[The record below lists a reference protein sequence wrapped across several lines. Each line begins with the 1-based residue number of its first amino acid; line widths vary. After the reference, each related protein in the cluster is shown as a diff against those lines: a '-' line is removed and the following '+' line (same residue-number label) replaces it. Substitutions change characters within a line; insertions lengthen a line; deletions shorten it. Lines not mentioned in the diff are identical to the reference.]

1 MKKKADFSAEMRLRM
16 KKKIMRMIGV
26 TLLMS
31 LLVTGCGSSGN
42 SETGTETKN
51 ETSANEEKSND
62 TKAESVTLTIEASQE
77 IVNNISYAFSP
88 ENIEAFEKEYPEIKV
103 ELVLNPDA
111 QNTSILQ
118 TKLASGQPS
127 DLICYN
133 KVSAENE
140 LEVAKN
146 CVDLTN
152 EAFVENLADKEI
164 LTAPDGKI
172 YGFAFAIKT
181 GGMGVVYNKNI
192 FEEKGLSVPV
202 TYDEFLDI
210 CEKLHAENITPFYG
224 PFKDVWT
231 FQMWTTSTWG
241 YYVAQFEP
249 DLWDRLNANEIG
261 WDEVPAFRE
270 SLEKAYQLYKD
281 GYMQS
286 TVLSDDYNSITAA
299 MGSGNYAMTVGSN
312 TTVRDLLN
320 AHPDIKFDMF
330 PYPVYE
336 GEKDY
341 LTISQ
346 LDAEFFIPKD
356 AKHIEEAKKFLN
368 FMAQPEQCDRAQNTA
383 SFVPNVKGAKE
394 PEFDEFE
401 GRLYE
406 EYNKTG
412 KTVLEMNAYMKV
424 DLNDLWVYF
433 QDMFAGAK
441 TPEEVLSSWDKTFEE
456 LMKAKGIE
464 NF

>member
-1 MKKKADFSAEMRLRM
+1 MKRRWTKIVSICSALMMTASVCAFSICADAQ
-16 KKKIMRMIGV
+16 
-26 TLLMS
+26 
-31 LLVTGCGSSGN
+31 
-42 SETGTETKN
+42 
-51 ETSANEEKSND
+51 EEI
-62 TKAESVTLTIEASQE
+62 TLTVEASQE
-77 IVNNISYAFSP
+77 IVNNIPYAFSE
-88 ENIEAFEKEYPEIKV
+88 ENIVAFEEAYPNINV

-146 CVDLTN
+146 CVNLSD
-152 EAFVENLADKEI
+152 EPFVDNLANKDI
-164 LTAPDGKI
+164 LVAPDGNI
-172 YGFAFAIKT
+172 YGFAFEVKT
-181 GGMGVVYNKNI
+181 GGMGVVYNKDI
-192 FEEKGLSVPV
+192 FEEKGLEIPK
-202 TYDEFLDI
+202 TYDEFLAV
-210 CEKLHAENITPFYG
+210 CETLKADGITPFYG

-241 YYVAQFEP
+241 YYVAANEP
-249 DLWDRLNANEIG
+249 DLWDRLNNNEIS
-261 WDEVPAFRE
+261 WDEVPAFQE
-270 SLEKAYQLYKD
+270 SLEKAYNLFKD
-281 GYMQS
+281 GYMQE
-286 TVLSDDYNSITAA
+286 TVLSDDYNSIPTA
-299 MGSGNYAMTVGSN
+299 MGSGEYAMTVGSN

-320 AHPDIKFDMF
+320 AHPDKKFDMF

-336 GEKDY
+336 GEEEY
-341 LTISQ
+341 MTISQ
-346 LDAEFFIPKD
+346 LDAEFFIPND
-356 AKHIEEAKKFLN
+356 AKHIDEAKLFLN
-368 FMAQPEQCDRAQNTA
+368 FMATPEQCDRAQAAA
-383 SFVPNVKGAKE
+383 SFVPNVTGAKE

-424 DLNDLWVYF
+424 DLNDLWVYY

-441 TPEEVLSSWDKTFEE
+441 TPAEVLSAWDATFEE
-456 LMKAKGIE
+456 LMQAKGFD

>member
-1 MKKKADFSAEMRLRM
+1 MKNKWIKATGIILA
-16 KKKIMRMIGV
+16 I
-26 TLLMS
+26 S
-31 LLVTGCGSSGN
+31 LLAAGCGQSGTAN
-42 SETGTETKN
+42 SKQGESE
-51 ETSANEEKSND
+51 ANKEAAEEESVKGSEEKD
-62 TKAESVTLTIEASQE
+62 GGKKESVTLTVEASQE
-77 IVNNISYAFSP
+77 IVNNIPYAFSE
-88 ENIEAFEKEYPEIKV
+88 ENIAAFEKEYPEIKV

-146 CVDLTN
+146 CVDLSA
-152 EAFVENLADKEI
+152 EPFVENIADKEI

-172 YGFAFAIKT
+172 YGFAFEVKT
-181 GGMGVVYNKNI
+181 GGMGVVYNRDL
-192 FEEKGLSVPV
+192 FEEKGLEVPK
-202 TYDEFLDI
+202 TYDEFLSI
-210 CEKLHAENITPFYG
+210 CEKLSGEGITPFYG

-270 SLEKAYQLYKD
+270 SLEKAYNLYKD

-299 MGSGNYAMTVGSN
+299 MGSKEYAMTVGSN

-336 GEKDY
+336 GEEEY

-356 AKHIEEAKKFLN
+356 AKHIEEAKTFLN
-368 FMAQPEQCDRAQNTA
+368 FMARPEQCDRAQAAA

-394 PEFDEFE
+394 PEFDDFE

-441 TPEEVLSSWDKTFEE
+441 TPEEVLTSWDAAFEE

>member
-1 MKKKADFSAEMRLRM
+1 MKRKLMKAAGM
-16 KKKIMRMIGV
+16 
-26 TLLMS
+26 LMAVS
-31 LLVTGCGSSGN
+31 LLTAGCGSSAGN
-42 SETGTETKN
+42 SSDEGKESGGNK
-51 ETSANEEKSND
+51 
-62 TKAESVTLTIEASQE
+62 KAESVTLTVEASQE
-77 IVNNISYAFSP
+77 IVNNIPYAFSE
-88 ENIEAFEKEYPEIKV
+88 ENIAAFEEQYPEIKV

-111 QNTSILQ
+111 QNTSIIQ

-146 CVDLTN
+146 CVDLSD
-152 EAFVENLADKEI
+152 EPFVENLADKEI

-172 YGFAFAIKT
+172 YGFAFAVKT
-181 GGMGVVYNKNI
+181 GGMGVVYNKDL
-192 FEEKGLSVPV
+192 FEEKGVEIPK
-202 TYDEFLDI
+202 TYEEFLAV
-210 CEKLHAENITPFYG
+210 CENLKAQGVTPFYG

-241 YYVAQFEP
+241 YYAAKSEP

-270 SLEKAYQLYKD
+270 SLEKAYDLYKD

-286 TVLSDDYNSITAA
+286 TVLSDDYNSIPAA
-299 MGSGNYAMTVGSN
+299 MSSGDYAMTVGSN

-320 AHPDIKFDMF
+320 AYPDIQFDMF

-336 GEKDY
+336 GEDEY

-368 FMAQPEQCDRAQNTA
+368 FMAQPQQCDTAQKAA

-441 TPEEVLSSWDKTFEE
+441 TPEEVLSSWDTTFEE
-456 LMKAKGIE
+456 LMKSKGIE

>member
-1 MKKKADFSAEMRLRM
+1 MKKRFLRSACTCL
-16 KKKIMRMIGV
+16 IV
-26 TLLMS
+26 PFLLA
-31 LLVTGCGSSGN
+31 GCAGA
-42 SETGTETKN
+42 GTEGDGSEGAGEN
-51 ETSANEEKSND
+51 
-62 TKAESVTLTIEASQE
+62 VTLTIEASQE
-77 IVNNISYAFSP
+77 IMNNISYAFSE
-88 ENIEAFEKEYPEIKV
+88 ENIEAFEKEYPNIKV

-140 LEVAKN
+140 LEVQKN
-146 CVDLTN
+146 CLDLSDEPFVD
-152 EAFVENLADKEI
+152 NLEDKEI

-181 GGMGVVYNKNI
+181 GGMGVVYNKDI
-192 FEEKGLSVPV
+192 FDEKGIEIPK
-202 TYDEFLDI
+202 TYDEFLDV
-210 CEKLHAENITPFYG
+210 CSALQGEGITPFYG

-231 FQMWTTSTWG
+231 FQMWTASTWG
-241 YYVAQFEP
+241 YYVDKFEP

-261 WDEVPAFRE
+261 WDEIPEFEE
-270 SLEKAYQLYKD
+270 SLQKAYDLYND

-299 MGSGNYAMTVGSN
+299 MGSGEYAMTVGSD
-312 TTVRDLLN
+312 TTVRDLLA
-320 AHPDIKFDMF
+320 AHEDITFDMF

-336 GEKDY
+336 GEHEY

-356 AKHIEEAKKFLN
+356 AKHTEEAKQFLN
-368 FMAQPEQCDRAQNTA
+368 FMAQPERCDTAQKEA
-383 SFVPNVKGAKE
+383 AFVANVKGAKE
-394 PEFDEFE
+394 PEFDEFYTH
-401 GRLYE
+401 LYE
-406 EYNKTG
+406 DYNKTG
-412 KTVLEMNAYMKV
+412 KTVVEMNAYMKV

-441 TPEEVLSSWDKTFEE
+441 TPHEVLTAWDATFEE

>member
-1 MKKKADFSAEMRLRM
+1 MKNKRTRIAGVLLCASMF
-16 KKKIMRMIGV
+16 IGNLIPV
-26 TLLMS
+26 EVLAK
-31 LLVTGCGSSGN
+31 
-42 SETGTETKN
+42 E
-51 ETSANEEKSND
+51 D
-62 TKAESVTLTIEASQE
+62 ITLTIEASQE
-77 IVNNISYAFSP
+77 IVNNISYAFSE
-88 ENIEAFEKEYPEIKV
+88 ENIEAFEAAYPGVKV

-118 TKLASGQPS
+118 TKIASGQPS

-140 LEVAKN
+140 LEIMKN
-146 CVDLTN
+146 CIDLSD
-152 EAFVENLADKEI
+152 EPFVERLADKSI

-172 YGFAFAIKT
+172 YGFAFAVKT
-181 GGMGVVYNKNI
+181 GGMGVVYNKTL
-192 FEEKGLSVPV
+192 FDEKGISIP
-202 TYDEFLDI
+202 TNYDEFLEV
-210 CEKLHAENITPFYG
+210 CEVLSKEEITPFYG

-231 FQMWTTSTWG
+231 FQMWTASTWG
-241 YYVAQFEP
+241 YYVAQNEP
-249 DLWDRLNANEIG
+249 DLWEQINSNEIG
-261 WDEVPAFRE
+261 WDEVPAFEE
-270 SLEKAYQLYKD
+270 SLEKAYNLYKD

-299 MGSGNYAMTVGSN
+299 MGSGEYAMTVGSN
-312 TTVRDLLN
+312 TTVRDIQN
-320 AHPDIKFDMF
+320 ANPDLVFDMF

-336 GEKDY
+336 GENEY
-341 LTISQ
+341 ITISQ

-356 AKHIEEAKKFLN
+356 AKNIEAAKNFID
-368 FMAQPEQCDRAQNTA
+368 FMARPEQCDTAQKTA
-383 SFVPNVKGAKE
+383 SFVPNVIGAKE

-401 GRLYE
+401 GKLYE

-424 DLNDLWVYF
+424 DLNDLWIYF

-441 TPEEVLSSWDKTFEE
+441 TPKEVLEQWDVTFEE
-456 LMKAKGIE
+456 LMKSKGFE

>member
-1 MKKKADFSAEMRLRM
+1 MHVDRYNRIIDKEEGEMKRKLMKAAGML
-16 KKKIMRMIGV
+16 V
-26 TLLMS
+26 AVS
-31 LLVTGCGSSGN
+31 LLTAGCGSSAGN
-42 SETGTETKN
+42 SSDEGKESGGNK
-51 ETSANEEKSND
+51 
-62 TKAESVTLTIEASQE
+62 KAESVTLTVEASQE
-77 IVNNISYAFSP
+77 IVNNIPYAFSE
-88 ENIEAFEKEYPEIKV
+88 ENIAAFEEQYPEIKV

-111 QNTSILQ
+111 QNTSIIQ

-146 CVDLTN
+146 CVDLSD
-152 EAFVENLADKEI
+152 EPFVENLADKEI

-172 YGFAFAIKT
+172 YGFAFAVKT
-181 GGMGVVYNKNI
+181 GGMGVVYNKDL
-192 FEEKGLSVPV
+192 FEEKGVEIPK
-202 TYDEFLDI
+202 TYEEFLAV
-210 CEKLHAENITPFYG
+210 CENLKAQGVTPFYG

-241 YYVAQFEP
+241 YYAAKSEP

-270 SLEKAYQLYKD
+270 SLEKAYDLYKD
-281 GYMQS
+281 EYMQS
-286 TVLSDDYNSITAA
+286 TVLSDDYNSIPAA
-299 MGSGNYAMTVGSN
+299 MSSGDYAMTVGSN

-320 AHPDIKFDMF
+320 AYPDIQFDMF

-336 GEKDY
+336 GEDEY

-356 AKHIEEAKKFLN
+356 AKHIEEARKFLN
-368 FMAQPEQCDRAQNTA
+368 FMAQPEQCDTAQKAA

-441 TPEEVLSSWDKTFEE
+441 TPEEVLSSWDTTFEE
-456 LMKAKGIE
+456 LMKSKGIE

>member
-1 MKKKADFSAEMRLRM
+1 M
-16 KKKIMRMIGV
+16 
-26 TLLMS
+26 
-31 LLVTGCGSSGN
+31 
-42 SETGTETKN
+42 
-51 ETSANEEKSND
+51 
-62 TKAESVTLTIEASQE
+62 
-77 IVNNISYAFSP
+77 
-88 ENIEAFEKEYPEIKV
+88 
-103 ELVLNPDA
+103 NPDT

-127 DLICYN
+127 DLVCYN

-140 LEVAKN
+140 LEVEKN
-146 CVDLTN
+146 CVNLSD
-152 EAFVENLADKEI
+152 EPFVENLIDKSI
-164 LTAPDGKI
+164 LTAPDGNI
-172 YGFAFAIKT
+172 YGFAFEVKT

-192 FEEKGLSVPV
+192 FEEQKLEIPK
-202 TYDEFLDI
+202 TYDEFLDV
-210 CEKLHAENITPFYG
+210 CGKLAANGITPFYG

-241 YYVAQFEP
+241 YYVAENEP
-249 DLWDRLNANEIG
+249 DLWDKLNANEIG
-261 WDEVPAFRE
+261 WDEIPAFEE
-270 SLEKAYQLYKD
+270 SLEKAYNLYKD

-286 TVLSDDYNSITAA
+286 TVLSDDYNSIPAA
-299 MGSGNYAMTVGSN
+299 MSSGEYAMTVGSN

-320 AHPDIKFDMF
+320 AYPDIQFDMF
-330 PYPVYE
+330 PYPIYE
-336 GEKDY
+336 GEHEY
-341 LTISQ
+341 MTISQ

-356 AKHIEEAKKFLN
+356 AKHIDEAKKFLN
-368 FMAQPEQCDRAQNTA
+368 FMAQPEQCDTAQKAA
-383 SFVPNVKGAKE
+383 SYVPNVKGAAE
-394 PEFDEFE
+394 PEFDDFE

-441 TPEEVLSSWDKTFEE
+441 TPQEVLSAWDDTFEE
-456 LMKAKGIE
+456 LMKSKGAE

>member
-1 MKKKADFSAEMRLRM
+1 M
-16 KKKIMRMIGV
+16 
-26 TLLMS
+26 LLAVS
-31 LLVTGCGSSGN
+31 LLAAGCGQTGAADAKQGESG
-42 SETGTETKN
+42 
-51 ETSANEEKSND
+51 D
-62 TKAESVTLTIEASQE
+62 TKVSEEESRGKSDGKKENVTLTVEASQE
-77 IVNNISYAFSP
+77 IVNNIPYAFSE
-88 ENIEAFEKEYPEIKV
+88 ENIAAFEEEYPEIKV

-146 CVDLTN
+146 CVDLSG
-152 EAFVENLADKEI
+152 EAFVKRLADKEI

-172 YGFAFAIKT
+172 YGFAFAVKT
-181 GGMGVVYNKNI
+181 GGMGVVYNSDL
-192 FEEKGLSVPV
+192 FAEKGLEVPK
-202 TYDEFLDI
+202 TYDEFLAV
-210 CEKLHAENITPFYG
+210 CEKLSGEGIVPFYG

-241 YYVAQFEP
+241 YYVAKFEP
-249 DLWDRLNANEIG
+249 ALWDRLNANEIG
-261 WDEVPAFRE
+261 WNEVPAFRE
-270 SLEKAYQLYKD
+270 SLEKAYNLYKD

-299 MGSGNYAMTVGSN
+299 MGSGEYAMTVGSN

-336 GEKDY
+336 GEDEY
-341 LTISQ
+341 ITISQ

-356 AKHIEEAKKFLN
+356 AKHIEEAKAFLD
-368 FMAQPEQCDRAQNTA
+368 FMAKPEQCDRAQGTA
-383 SFVPNVKGAKE
+383 SFVPNVQGAKE

-406 EYNKTG
+406 EYNKAG

-441 TPEEVLSSWDKTFEE
+441 TPEEVLSSWDAAFEE

>member
-1 MKKKADFSAEMRLRM
+1 MKRKLMKAAGML
-16 KKKIMRMIGV
+16 V
-26 TLLMS
+26 AVS
-31 LLVTGCGSSGN
+31 LLTAGCGSSVGKSSDEGKESGGN
-42 SETGTETKN
+42 K
-51 ETSANEEKSND
+51 
-62 TKAESVTLTIEASQE
+62 KAESVTLTVEASQE
-77 IVNNISYAFSP
+77 IVNNIPYAFSE
-88 ENIEAFEKEYPEIKV
+88 ENIAAFEEQYPEIKV

-111 QNTSILQ
+111 QNTSIIQ

-146 CVDLTN
+146 CVDLSD
-152 EAFVENLADKEI
+152 EPFVENLADKEI

-172 YGFAFAIKT
+172 YGFAFAVKT
-181 GGMGVVYNKNI
+181 GGMGVVYNKDL
-192 FEEKGLSVPV
+192 FEEKGVEIPK
-202 TYDEFLDI
+202 TYEEFLAV
-210 CEKLHAENITPFYG
+210 CENLKAQGVTPFYG

-241 YYVAQFEP
+241 YYAAKSEP

-270 SLEKAYQLYKD
+270 SLEKAYDLYKD

-286 TVLSDDYNSITAA
+286 TVLSDDYNSIPAA
-299 MGSGNYAMTVGSN
+299 MSSGDYAMTVGSN

-320 AHPDIKFDMF
+320 AYPDIQFDMF

-336 GEKDY
+336 GEDEY

-356 AKHIEEAKKFLN
+356 AKHIEEARKFLN
-368 FMAQPEQCDRAQNTA
+368 FMAQPEQCDTAQKA
-383 SFVPNVKGAKE
+383 AFFVPNVKGAKE

-441 TPEEVLSSWDKTFEE
+441 TPEEVLSSWDTTFEE
-456 LMKAKGIE
+456 LMKSKGIE

>member
-1 MKKKADFSAEMRLRM
+1 MKRKLMKAAGM
-16 KKKIMRMIGV
+16 
-26 TLLMS
+26 LLAVS
-31 LLVTGCGSSGN
+31 LLTAGCGSSAGSSSDEGKESSGN
-42 SETGTETKN
+42 K
-51 ETSANEEKSND
+51 
-62 TKAESVTLTIEASQE
+62 KAESVTLTVEASQE
-77 IVNNISYAFSP
+77 IVNNIPYAFSE
-88 ENIEAFEKEYPEIKV
+88 ENIAAFEEQYPEIKV

-111 QNTSILQ
+111 QNTSIIQ

-127 DLICYN
+127 DLVCYN

-146 CVDLTN
+146 CVDLSD
-152 EAFVENLADKEI
+152 EPFVENLADKEI

-172 YGFAFAIKT
+172 YGFAFAVKT
-181 GGMGVVYNKNI
+181 GGMGVVYNKDL
-192 FEEKGLSVPV
+192 FEEKGVQIPK
-202 TYDEFLDI
+202 TYEEFLAV
-210 CEKLHAENITPFYG
+210 CENLKAQGITPFYG

-241 YYVAQFEP
+241 YYAAKSEP

-270 SLEKAYQLYKD
+270 SLEKAYDLYKD

-286 TVLSDDYNSITAA
+286 TVLSDDYNSIPAA
-299 MGSGNYAMTVGSN
+299 MSSGDYAMTVGSN

-320 AHPDIKFDMF
+320 AYPDIQFDMF

-336 GEKDY
+336 GEDEY

-368 FMAQPEQCDRAQNTA
+368 FMAQPEQCDTAQKAA

-441 TPEEVLSSWDKTFEE
+441 TPEEVLSSWDATFEE
-456 LMKAKGIE
+456 LMKSKGIE

>member
-1 MKKKADFSAEMRLRM
+1 MKMNLKKVSCLFIASAMLLTGLGAVNVSAD
-16 KKKIMRMIGV
+16 
-26 TLLMS
+26 
-31 LLVTGCGSSGN
+31 
-42 SETGTETKN
+42 ET
-51 ETSANEEKSND
+51 
-62 TKAESVTLTIEASQE
+62 VTLTVEASQE
-77 IVNNISYAFSP
+77 IVNNISFAFSE
-88 ENIEAFEKEYPEIKV
+88 ENIAAFEEAYPNINV

-118 TKLASGQPS
+118 TKIASGQPS

-140 LEVAKN
+140 LEVVKN
-146 CVDLTN
+146 CVDLSN
-152 EAFVENLADKEI
+152 EPFVERLLNKDVLV
-164 LTAPDGKI
+164 APDGNI
-172 YGFAFAIKT
+172 YGFAYAIKT

-192 FEEKGLSVPV
+192 FEEKGLEIPK
-202 TYDEFLDI
+202 TYDEFLAV
-210 CEKLHAENITPFYG
+210 CEKLSADGITPFYG

-241 YYVAQFEP
+241 YYVAKNEP

-261 WDEVPAFRE
+261 WDEIPAFKD
-270 SLEKAYQLYKD
+270 SLEKAWNLYND

-320 AHPDIKFDMF
+320 AHPDIAFDMF

-336 GEKDY
+336 GEHEY

-356 AKHIEEAKKFLN
+356 AQHIEEAKLFLD

-383 SFVPNVKGAKE
+383 SFVPNMIGAKE

-406 EYNKTG
+406 EFNKTG

-441 TPEEVLSSWDKTFEE
+441 TPEEVLSAWDTTFEE
-456 LMKAKGIE
+456 LMNAKGFE

>member
-1 MKKKADFSAEMRLRM
+1 MKRKL
-16 KKKIMRMIGV
+16 MIAAGMLV
-26 TLLMS
+26 AVS
-31 LLVTGCGSSGN
+31 LLTAGCGSSVGKSSDEGKESGGN
-42 SETGTETKN
+42 K
-51 ETSANEEKSND
+51 
-62 TKAESVTLTIEASQE
+62 KAESVTLTVEASQE
-77 IVNNISYAFSP
+77 IVNNIPYAFSE
-88 ENIEAFEKEYPEIKV
+88 ENIAAFEEQYPEIKV

-111 QNTSILQ
+111 QNTSIIQ

-146 CVDLTN
+146 CVDLSD
-152 EAFVENLADKEI
+152 EPFVENLADKEI

-172 YGFAFAIKT
+172 YGFAFAVKT
-181 GGMGVVYNKNI
+181 GGMGVVYNKDL
-192 FEEKGLSVPV
+192 FEEKGVEIPK
-202 TYDEFLDI
+202 TYEEFLAV
-210 CEKLHAENITPFYG
+210 CENLKAQGVTPFYG

-241 YYVAQFEP
+241 YYAAKSEP

-270 SLEKAYQLYKD
+270 SLEKAYDLYKD

-286 TVLSDDYNSITAA
+286 TVLSDDYNSIPAA
-299 MGSGNYAMTVGSN
+299 MSSGDYAMTVGSN

-320 AHPDIKFDMF
+320 AYPDIQFDMF

-336 GEKDY
+336 GEDEY

-356 AKHIEEAKKFLN
+356 AKHIEEARKFLN
-368 FMAQPEQCDRAQNTA
+368 FMAQPEQCDTAQKAA

-441 TPEEVLSSWDKTFEE
+441 TPEEVLSSWDTTFEE
-456 LMKAKGIE
+456 LMKSKGIE

>member
-1 MKKKADFSAEMRLRM
+1 MKRKLMKAAGML
-16 KKKIMRMIGV
+16 V
-26 TLLMS
+26 AVS
-31 LLVTGCGSSGN
+31 LLTAGCGSSAGN
-42 SETGTETKN
+42 SSDEGKESGGNK
-51 ETSANEEKSND
+51 
-62 TKAESVTLTIEASQE
+62 KAESVTLTVEASQE
-77 IVNNISYAFSP
+77 IVNNIPYAFSE
-88 ENIEAFEKEYPEIKV
+88 ENIAAFEEQYPEIKV

-111 QNTSILQ
+111 QNTSIIQ

-146 CVDLTN
+146 CVDLSD
-152 EAFVENLADKEI
+152 EPFVENLADKEI

-172 YGFAFAIKT
+172 YGFAFAVKT
-181 GGMGVVYNKNI
+181 GGMGVVYNKDL
-192 FEEKGLSVPV
+192 FEEKGVEIPK
-202 TYDEFLDI
+202 TYEEFLAV
-210 CEKLHAENITPFYG
+210 CENLKAQGVTPFYG

-241 YYVAQFEP
+241 YYAAKSEP

-270 SLEKAYQLYKD
+270 SLEKAYDLYKD

-286 TVLSDDYNSITAA
+286 TVLSDDYNSIPAA
-299 MGSGNYAMTVGSN
+299 MSSGDYAMTVGSN

-320 AHPDIKFDMF
+320 AYPDIQFDMF

-336 GEKDY
+336 GEDEY

-356 AKHIEEAKKFLN
+356 AKHIEEARKFLN
-368 FMAQPEQCDRAQNTA
+368 FMAQPEQCDTAQKAA

-441 TPEEVLSSWDKTFEE
+441 TPEEVLSSWDTTFEE
-456 LMKAKGIE
+456 LMKSKGIE

>member
-1 MKKKADFSAEMRLRM
+1 MKRKLMKAAGML
-16 KKKIMRMIGV
+16 V
-26 TLLMS
+26 AVS
-31 LLVTGCGSSGN
+31 LLTAGCGSSAGN
-42 SETGTETKN
+42 SSDEGKESGGNK
-51 ETSANEEKSND
+51 
-62 TKAESVTLTIEASQE
+62 KAESVTLTVEASQE
-77 IVNNISYAFSP
+77 IVNNIPYAFSE
-88 ENIEAFEKEYPEIKV
+88 ENIAAFEEQYPEIKV

-111 QNTSILQ
+111 QNTSIIQ

-146 CVDLTN
+146 CVDLSD
-152 EAFVENLADKEI
+152 EPFVENLADKEI

-172 YGFAFAIKT
+172 YGFAFAVKT
-181 GGMGVVYNKNI
+181 GGMGVVYNKDL
-192 FEEKGLSVPV
+192 FEEKGVEIPK
-202 TYDEFLDI
+202 TYEEFLAV
-210 CEKLHAENITPFYG
+210 CENLKAQGVTPFYG

-241 YYVAQFEP
+241 YYAAKSEP

-270 SLEKAYQLYKD
+270 SLEKAYDLYKD
-281 GYMQS
+281 EYMQS
-286 TVLSDDYNSITAA
+286 TVLSDDYNSIPAA
-299 MGSGNYAMTVGSN
+299 MSSGDYAMTVGSN

-320 AHPDIKFDMF
+320 AYPDIQFDMF

-336 GEKDY
+336 GEDEY

-356 AKHIEEAKKFLN
+356 AKHIEEARKFLN
-368 FMAQPEQCDRAQNTA
+368 FMAQPEQCDTAQKAA

-441 TPEEVLSSWDKTFEE
+441 TPEEVLSSWDTTFEE
-456 LMKAKGIE
+456 LMKSKGIE

>member
-1 MKKKADFSAEMRLRM
+1 MKKKLM
-16 KKKIMRMIGV
+16 KVAGI
-26 TLLMS
+26 LLAVS
-31 LLVTGCGSSGN
+31 LITAGCGSSAGSSSDEGKESGGN
-42 SETGTETKN
+42 K
-51 ETSANEEKSND
+51 
-62 TKAESVTLTIEASQE
+62 KAESVTLTVEASQE
-77 IVNNISYAFSP
+77 IVNNIPYAFSE
-88 ENIEAFEKEYPEIKV
+88 ENIAAFEEQYPEIKV

-111 QNTSILQ
+111 QNTSIIQ

-127 DLICYN
+127 DLVCYN

-146 CVDLTN
+146 CVDLSD
-152 EAFVENLADKEI
+152 EPFVENLADKEI

-172 YGFAFAIKT
+172 YGFAFAVKT
-181 GGMGVVYNKNI
+181 GGMGVVYNRDL
-192 FEEKGLSVPV
+192 FEEKGLEIPK
-202 TYDEFLDI
+202 TYDEFLAV
-210 CEKLHAENITPFYG
+210 CENLKKQGITPFYG

-241 YYVAQFEP
+241 YYAAKSEP

-270 SLEKAYQLYKD
+270 SLEKAYDLYKD

-286 TVLSDDYNSITAA
+286 TVLSDDYNSIPAA
-299 MGSGNYAMTVGSN
+299 MSSGDYAMTVGSN

-320 AHPDIKFDMF
+320 AYPDIQFDMF

-336 GEKDY
+336 GEDEY

-368 FMAQPEQCDRAQNTA
+368 FMAQPEQCDTAQKAA

-394 PEFDEFE
+394 PEFDKFE

-441 TPEEVLSSWDKTFEE
+441 TPEEVLSSWDATFEE
-456 LMKAKGIE
+456 LMKSKGIE

>member
-1 MKKKADFSAEMRLRM
+1 MKRKLMKAAGM
-16 KKKIMRMIGV
+16 
-26 TLLMS
+26 LMAVS
-31 LLVTGCGSSGN
+31 LLTAGCGSSAGN
-42 SETGTETKN
+42 SSDEGKESGGNK
-51 ETSANEEKSND
+51 
-62 TKAESVTLTIEASQE
+62 KAESVTLTVEASQE
-77 IVNNISYAFSP
+77 IVNNIPYAFSE
-88 ENIEAFEKEYPEIKV
+88 ENIAAFEEQYPEIKV

-111 QNTSILQ
+111 QNTSIIQ

-146 CVDLTN
+146 CVDLSD
-152 EAFVENLADKEI
+152 EPFVENLADKEI

-172 YGFAFAIKT
+172 YGFAFAVKT
-181 GGMGVVYNKNI
+181 GGMGVVYNKDL
-192 FEEKGLSVPV
+192 FEEKGVEIPK
-202 TYDEFLDI
+202 TYEEFLAV
-210 CEKLHAENITPFYG
+210 CENLKAQGVTPFYG

-241 YYVAQFEP
+241 YYAAKSEP

-270 SLEKAYQLYKD
+270 SLEKAYDLYKD

-286 TVLSDDYNSITAA
+286 TVLSDDYNSIPAA
-299 MGSGNYAMTVGSN
+299 MSSGDYAMTVGSN

-320 AHPDIKFDMF
+320 AYPDIQFDMF

-336 GEKDY
+336 GEDEY

-356 AKHIEEAKKFLN
+356 AKHIEEARKFLN
-368 FMAQPEQCDRAQNTA
+368 FMAQPEQCDTAQKAA

-441 TPEEVLSSWDKTFEE
+441 TPEEVLSSWDTTFEE
-456 LMKAKGIE
+456 LMKSKGIE

>member
-1 MKKKADFSAEMRLRM
+1 MKKKLM
-16 KKKIMRMIGV
+16 KVAGM
-26 TLLMS
+26 LLAVS
-31 LLVTGCGSSGN
+31 LITAGCGSSAGSSSDEGKESSGN
-42 SETGTETKN
+42 K
-51 ETSANEEKSND
+51 
-62 TKAESVTLTIEASQE
+62 KAESVTLTVEASQE
-77 IVNNISYAFSP
+77 IVNNIPYAFSE
-88 ENIEAFEKEYPEIKV
+88 ENIAAFEEQYPEIKV

-111 QNTSILQ
+111 QNTSIIQ

-127 DLICYN
+127 DLVCYN

-146 CVDLTN
+146 CVDLSD
-152 EAFVENLADKEI
+152 EPFVENLADKEI

-172 YGFAFAIKT
+172 YGFAFAVKT
-181 GGMGVVYNKNI
+181 GGMGVVYNKDL
-192 FEEKGLSVPV
+192 FEEKGVQIPK
-202 TYDEFLDI
+202 TYEEFLAA
-210 CEKLHAENITPFYG
+210 CENLKAQGITPFYG

-241 YYVAQFEP
+241 YYAAKSEP

-270 SLEKAYQLYKD
+270 SLEKAYDLYKD

-286 TVLSDDYNSITAA
+286 TVLSDDYNSIPAA
-299 MGSGNYAMTVGSN
+299 MSSGDYAMTVGSN

-320 AHPDIKFDMF
+320 AYPDIQFDMF

-336 GEKDY
+336 GEDEY

-368 FMAQPEQCDRAQNTA
+368 FMAQPEQCDTAQKAA

-441 TPEEVLSSWDKTFEE
+441 TPEEVLSSWDATFEE
-456 LMKAKGIE
+456 LMKSKGIE

>member
-1 MKKKADFSAEMRLRM
+1 MKKKLM
-16 KKKIMRMIGV
+16 KVAGM
-26 TLLMS
+26 LLAVS
-31 LLVTGCGSSGN
+31 LITAGCGSSAGSSSDEGKESSGN
-42 SETGTETKN
+42 K
-51 ETSANEEKSND
+51 
-62 TKAESVTLTIEASQE
+62 KAESVTLTVEASQE
-77 IVNNISYAFSP
+77 IVNNIPYAFSE
-88 ENIEAFEKEYPEIKV
+88 ENIAAFEEQYPEIKV

-111 QNTSILQ
+111 QNTSIIQ

-127 DLICYN
+127 DLVCYN

-146 CVDLTN
+146 CVDLSD
-152 EAFVENLADKEI
+152 EPFVENLADKEI

-172 YGFAFAIKT
+172 YGFAFAVKT
-181 GGMGVVYNKNI
+181 GGMGVVYNKDL
-192 FEEKGLSVPV
+192 FEEKGVQIPK
-202 TYDEFLDI
+202 TYEEFLAV
-210 CEKLHAENITPFYG
+210 CENLKAQGITPFYG

-241 YYVAQFEP
+241 YYAAKSEP

-270 SLEKAYQLYKD
+270 SLEKAYDLYKD

-286 TVLSDDYNSITAA
+286 TVLSDDYNSIPAA
-299 MGSGNYAMTVGSN
+299 MSSGDYAMTVGSN

-320 AHPDIKFDMF
+320 AYPDIQFDMF

-336 GEKDY
+336 GEDEY

-368 FMAQPEQCDRAQNTA
+368 FMAQPEQCDTAQKAA

-441 TPEEVLSSWDKTFEE
+441 TPEEVLSSWDATFEE
-456 LMKAKGIE
+456 LMKSKGIE

>member
-1 MKKKADFSAEMRLRM
+1 MKRKLMKAAGML
-16 KKKIMRMIGV
+16 V
-26 TLLMS
+26 AVS
-31 LLVTGCGSSGN
+31 LLTAGCGSSAGN
-42 SETGTETKN
+42 SSDEGKESGGNK
-51 ETSANEEKSND
+51 
-62 TKAESVTLTIEASQE
+62 KAESVTLTVEASQE
-77 IVNNISYAFSP
+77 IVNNIPYAFSE
-88 ENIEAFEKEYPEIKV
+88 ENIAAFEEQYPEIKV

-111 QNTSILQ
+111 QNTSIIQ

-146 CVDLTN
+146 CVDLSD
-152 EAFVENLADKEI
+152 EPFVENLADKEI

-172 YGFAFAIKT
+172 YGFAFAVKT
-181 GGMGVVYNKNI
+181 GGMGVVYNKDL
-192 FEEKGLSVPV
+192 FEEKGVEIPK
-202 TYDEFLDI
+202 TYEEFLAV
-210 CEKLHAENITPFYG
+210 CENLKAQGVTPFYG

-241 YYVAQFEP
+241 YYAAKSEP

-270 SLEKAYQLYKD
+270 SLEKAYDLYKD
-281 GYMQS
+281 EYMQS
-286 TVLSDDYNSITAA
+286 TVHSDDYNSIPAA
-299 MGSGNYAMTVGSN
+299 MSSGDYAMTVGSN

-320 AHPDIKFDMF
+320 AYPDIQFDMF

-336 GEKDY
+336 GEDEY

-356 AKHIEEAKKFLN
+356 AKHIEEARKFLN
-368 FMAQPEQCDRAQNTA
+368 FMAQPEQCDTAQKAA

-441 TPEEVLSSWDKTFEE
+441 TPEEVLSSWDTTFEE
-456 LMKAKGIE
+456 LMKSKGIE

>member
-1 MKKKADFSAEMRLRM
+1 MKTRLL
-16 KKKIMRMIGV
+16 K
-26 TLLMS
+26 
-31 LLVTGCGSSGN
+31 VTGIFLAMSMLTVGCNASGGDDGEE
-42 SETGTETKN
+42 SASN
-51 ETSANEEKSND
+51 EK
-62 TKAESVTLTIEASQE
+62 VTLTIEASQE
-77 IVNNISYAFSP
+77 IMNNIPYAFS
-88 ENIEAFEKEYPEIKV
+88 EDNIAAFEEEYPEIEV

-140 LEVAKN
+140 LEIQKN
-146 CVDLTN
+146 CIDLSEEPFVD
-152 EAFVENLADKEI
+152 NLLDKDV

-181 GGMGVVYNKNI
+181 GGMGVVYNKTL
-192 FEEKGLSVPV
+192 FEEKGIEIPK
-202 TYDEFLDI
+202 TYDEFLDV
-210 CEKLHAENITPFYG
+210 CETLQADGITPFYG

-231 FQMWTTSTWG
+231 FQMWTASTWG
-241 YYVAQFEP
+241 YYVEKFEP

-261 WDEVPAFRE
+261 WDEIPAFEE
-270 SLEKAYQLYKD
+270 SLQKAYDLYKD
-281 GYMQS
+281 GYMQE
-286 TVLSDDYNSITAA
+286 TVLSDDYNSITDA
-299 MGSGNYAMTVGSN
+299 MGSGEYAMTVGSD
-312 TTVRDLLN
+312 TTARDLLA
-320 AHPDIKFDMF
+320 AHPDITFDIF

-336 GEKDY
+336 GEDEY

-356 AKHIEEAKKFLN
+356 AKHVEEAKKFLN
-368 FMAQPEQCDRAQNTA
+368 FMAQPEQCNTA
-383 SFVPNVKGAKE
+383 QKEAAFIANVKDAEE
-394 PEFDEFE
+394 PDFDEFYTH
-401 GRLYE
+401 LYE
-406 EYNKTG
+406 DYNKPG

-441 TPEEVLSSWDKTFEE
+441 TPHEVLSAWDETFEE
-456 LMKAKGIE
+456 LMKSKGIE

>member
-1 MKKKADFSAEMRLRM
+1 MKRKLMKAAGML
-16 KKKIMRMIGV
+16 V
-26 TLLMS
+26 AVS
-31 LLVTGCGSSGN
+31 LLTAGCGSSAGN
-42 SETGTETKN
+42 SSDEGKESGGNK
-51 ETSANEEKSND
+51 
-62 TKAESVTLTIEASQE
+62 KAESVTLTVEASQE
-77 IVNNISYAFSP
+77 IVNNIPYAFSE
-88 ENIEAFEKEYPEIKV
+88 ENIAAFEEQYPEIKV

-111 QNTSILQ
+111 QNTSIIQ

-146 CVDLTN
+146 CVDLSD
-152 EAFVENLADKEI
+152 EPFVENLADKEI

-172 YGFAFAIKT
+172 YGFAFAVKT
-181 GGMGVVYNKNI
+181 GGMGVVYNKDL
-192 FEEKGLSVPV
+192 FEEKGVEIPK
-202 TYDEFLDI
+202 TYEEFLAV
-210 CEKLHAENITPFYG
+210 CVNLKAQGVTPFYG

-241 YYVAQFEP
+241 YYAAKSEP

-270 SLEKAYQLYKD
+270 SLEKAYDLYKD
-281 GYMQS
+281 EYMQS
-286 TVLSDDYNSITAA
+286 TVLSDDYNSIPAA
-299 MGSGNYAMTVGSN
+299 MSSGDYAMTVGSN

-320 AHPDIKFDMF
+320 AYPDIQFDMF

-336 GEKDY
+336 GEDEY

-356 AKHIEEAKKFLN
+356 AKHIEEARKFLN
-368 FMAQPEQCDRAQNTA
+368 FMAQPEQCDTAQKAA

-441 TPEEVLSSWDKTFEE
+441 TPEEVLSSWDTTFEE
-456 LMKAKGIE
+456 LMKSKGIE

>member
-1 MKKKADFSAEMRLRM
+1 MHVDRYNRIIDKEEGEMKRKLMKAAGML
-16 KKKIMRMIGV
+16 V
-26 TLLMS
+26 AVS
-31 LLVTGCGSSGN
+31 LLTAGCGSSVGKSSDEGKESGGN
-42 SETGTETKN
+42 K
-51 ETSANEEKSND
+51 
-62 TKAESVTLTIEASQE
+62 KAESVTLTVEASQE
-77 IVNNISYAFSP
+77 IVNNIPYAFSE
-88 ENIEAFEKEYPEIKV
+88 ENIAAFEEQYPEIKV

-111 QNTSILQ
+111 QNTSIIQ

-146 CVDLTN
+146 CVDLSD
-152 EAFVENLADKEI
+152 EPFVENLADKEI

-172 YGFAFAIKT
+172 YGFAFAVKT
-181 GGMGVVYNKNI
+181 GGMGVVYNKDL
-192 FEEKGLSVPV
+192 FEEKGVEIPK
-202 TYDEFLDI
+202 TYEEFLAV
-210 CEKLHAENITPFYG
+210 CENLKAQGVTPFYG

-241 YYVAQFEP
+241 YYAAKSEP

-270 SLEKAYQLYKD
+270 SLEKAYDLYKD

-286 TVLSDDYNSITAA
+286 TVLSDDYNSIPAA
-299 MGSGNYAMTVGSN
+299 MSSGDYAMTVGSN

-320 AHPDIKFDMF
+320 AYPDIQFDMF

-336 GEKDY
+336 GEDEY

-356 AKHIEEAKKFLN
+356 AKHIEEARKFLN
-368 FMAQPEQCDRAQNTA
+368 FMAQPEQCDTAQKAA

-441 TPEEVLSSWDKTFEE
+441 TPEEVLSSWDTTFEE
-456 LMKAKGIE
+456 LMKSKGIE

>member
-1 MKKKADFSAEMRLRM
+1 MKKSLM
-16 KKKIMRMIGV
+16 KLTGIFL
-26 TLLMS
+26 TAALL
-31 LLVTGCGSSGN
+31 LAGCGSSGGEADT
-42 SETGTETKN
+42 SEEVKGE
-51 ETSANEEKSND
+51 SAKKGNI
-62 TKAESVTLTIEASQE
+62 TLTVEASQE
-77 IVNNISYAFSP
+77 IVNNIPYAFSS
-88 ENIEAFEKEYPEIKV
+88 ENIAAFEKENPEIKV

-111 QNTSILQ
+111 QNTTILQ

-140 LEVAKN
+140 LEVVKN
-146 CVDLTN
+146 CVDLSD
-152 EAFVENLADKEI
+152 EPFVNNLVDKTI

-172 YGFAFAIKT
+172 YGFALAIKT
-181 GGMGVVYNKNI
+181 GGMGVVYNRDI
-192 FEEKGLSVPV
+192 FEAKGIEIPK
-202 TYDEFLDI
+202 TYDEFLII
-210 CEKLHAENITPFYG
+210 CEKLSADGITPFYG

-241 YYVAQFEP
+241 YYVAESEP
-249 DLWDRLNANEIG
+249 DLWDKLNANEIG
-261 WDEVPAFRE
+261 WDEIPAFQE
-270 SLEKAYQLYKD
+270 SLEKAYNLYQD

-286 TVLSDDYNSITAA
+286 TVLSDDYNSIPAA
-299 MGSGNYAMTVGSN
+299 MSSGEYAMTVGSN

-320 AHPDIKFDMF
+320 AYPDINFDMF

-336 GEKDY
+336 GEHEY

-368 FMAQPEQCDRAQNTA
+368 FIAQPEQCDTAQNDA
-383 SFVPNVKGAKE
+383 SFVPNVIGAQE
-394 PEFDEFE
+394 PTFDDFE

-441 TPEEVLSSWDKTFEE
+441 TPQEVLSSWDKTFKE
-456 LMKAKGIE
+456 LMKAKGME

>member
-1 MKKKADFSAEMRLRM
+1 MKKTVMKATGIILA
-16 KKKIMRMIGV
+16 V
-26 TLLMS
+26 S
-31 LLVTGCGSSGN
+31 LLAAGCGSSGGS
-42 SETGTETKN
+42 SEDAKKN
-51 ETSANEEKSND
+51 DGGKKEN
-62 TKAESVTLTIEASQE
+62 VTLTVEASQE
-77 IVNNISYAFSP
+77 IVNNIPYAFSE
-88 ENIEAFEKEYPEIKV
+88 ENINSFEEKYPEIKV

-118 TKLASGQPS
+118 TKPASGQPS

-140 LEVAKN
+140 LEIAKN
-146 CVDLTN
+146 CVDLSG
-152 EAFVENLADKEI
+152 EPFVGNLADKEI
-164 LTAPDGKI
+164 LTAPDGNI
-172 YGFAFAIKT
+172 YGFAFAVKT
-181 GGMGVVYNKNI
+181 GGMGVVYNKDL
-192 FEEKGLSVPV
+192 FEEKGIEIPK
-202 TYDEFLDI
+202 TYDEFTAV
-210 CEKLHAENITPFYG
+210 CEKLSSQGITPFYG

-241 YYVAQFEP
+241 YYAAKSEP

-261 WDEVPAFRE
+261 WDEVPALQE
-270 SLEKAYQLYKD
+270 SLEKAYNLYKD

-286 TVLSDDYNSITAA
+286 TVLSDDYNSIPAA
-299 MGSGNYAMTVGSN
+299 MSSGEYAMTVGSN

-320 AHPDIKFDMF
+320 AYPDIQFDMF

-336 GEKDY
+336 GEEEY

-356 AKHIEEAKKFLN
+356 AKHIEEAKKFLD
-368 FMAQPEQCDRAQNTA
+368 FMAQPEQCDTAQKAA

-394 PEFDEFE
+394 PEFDDFE

-441 TPEEVLSSWDKTFEE
+441 TPEEVLSAWDATFEE